1 MRKVEFTEAEAK
13 RIRYILK
20 FHKDAAEAA
29 LKDAKCERDWP
40 AIKNE
45 LRLIASIDKKLRK
58 PRALDGEL

>member
-1 MRKVEFTEAEAK
+1 MREVEFTEAEAK

-20 FHKDAAEAA
+20 FHKDAAEAC
-29 LKDAKCERDWP
+29 LQDEKHKIEWP

-58 PRALDGEL
+58 TSKGQSK